1 MTTTFVR
8 NDPGDYDVRWDG
20 ETVGAILRERGEWVL
35 RLPFPYGGDTA
46 TTLTE
51 AQGRAERYLEEMH
64 RSRTAY
70 ARWLAETP
78 ATSFSAPAPTPPP
91 QEEPMAQPAETVET
105 AATAETAPTPEETRW
120 ASYVMNEQR
129 HGREVSPEDRKHA
142 GEIMGRAR
150 RASGRTGGGSK
161 PKASPLVVAQAI
173 KDIDVKVAEDQGINA
188 SREGEAVPA
197 PAPEAAPEPQQA
209 IGTPIAPEPPQTI
222 ATRNAPEAVPAPVR
236 QEAPTSAGKAFEQAG
251 ARLIE
256 DLDRALE
263 AKRDEQ
269 AKLTERIDRTRNEI
283 VALEQRR
290 TTVQDAINVV
300 NEAGR

>member
-8 NDPGDYDVRWDG
+8 HSPGDYDVRWDG

-35 RLPFPYGGDTA
+35 RLPFPYGGETA

-78 ATSFSAPAPTPPP
+78 STSFSAPAPDPTPPP
-91 QEEPMAQPAETVET
+91 QEAPMAEPG
-105 AATAETAPTPEETRW
+105 ETAPTPEETRW
-120 ASYVMNEQR
+120 ASFVMNEQR
-129 HGREVSPEDRKHA
+129 HGREVSPADRTQA
-142 GEIMGRAR
+142 GEIMRRAR
-150 RASGRTGGGSK
+150 HATGRTGGGSK
-161 PKASPLVVAQAI
+161 PKASPLKVARAI
-173 KDIDVKVAEDQGINA
+173 KDIDVKVAEAQGINA

-197 PAPEAAPEPQQA
+197 PAPEAAPEPEA
-209 IGTPIAPEPPQTI
+209 PRAVGTPIVPEPPQTI
-222 ATRNAPEAVPAPVR
+222 ATRNAPEDAPAPVR

-251 ARLIE
+251 VRLIE

-269 AKLTERIDRTRNEI
+269 DKLAERINITRNE
-283 VALEQRR
+283 VTALEQRR
-290 TTVQDAINVV
+290 TAVQDAINVV
-300 NEAGR
+300 NEIGR